1 LIPFAF
7 LKTNARWL
15 LGGSLLMFWSSFGQ
29 TFFIGLFAGDIR
41 AEFNLSHGD
50 FGLIYMAGTIASA
63 ATMIWIGS
71 VVDRHPPARVA
82 TLVIIGL
89 AVTCFLMSVARSA
102 VVLLL
107 VIYGLRLFG
116 QGLMTQVSMTS
127 IGRWFSANRGR
138 AVAISTLG
146 FDAGVALLPAVVV
159 LLSALIG
166 WRQTW
171 ALGAIVLLIVA
182 MPALRILFSVERTP
196 AAIQGEIDAAIRPA
210 VADWT
215 RRQVLS
221 DPAFW
226 LINLGMLAPPFMGTA
241 VMFHQIHLVETKG
254 WPLDLFAGAYPIFAI
269 TTVIVALILGWA
281 IDRWG
286 AVRLLPAFL
295 VPMAVGLVVL
305 ADLDS
310 PLAIPV
316 FMVLFGFNSA
326 FMSTLNGSLWPEI
339 YGIRNL
345 GAIRSVI
352 VALMVFSSALGP
364 GLVGWLVDA
373 SVTLESQFEVMAV
386 YCLAVTIILF
396 LVSRHLRARMSLP
409 AAVV

>member
-7 LKTNARWL
+7 LRTNARWL
-15 LGGSLLMFWSSFGQ
+15 FGGFLLMFWSSFGQ

-41 AEFNLSHGD
+41 ADFGLSHGD
-50 FGLIYMAGTIASA
+50 FGGIYMAGTIASA
-63 ATMIWIGS
+63 ATMIWFGS
-71 VVDRHPPARVA
+71 TVDRYPPARIA
-82 TLVIIGL
+82 SLVIIGL
-89 AVTCFLMSVARSA
+89 AVTCFLMSVAGSA
-102 VVLLL
+102 FVLVI

-116 QGLMTQVSMTS
+116 QGMLTQVSMTS
-127 IGRWFSANRGR
+127 TGRWFAANRGR
-138 AVAISTLG
+138 AVAIATLG
-146 FDAGVALLPAVVV
+146 YDAGVAILPAIVV

-171 ALGAIVLLIVA
+171 ALGAVVLLIVA
-182 MPALRILFSVERTP
+182 MPALRILFAVERTP
-196 AAIQGEIDAAIRPA
+196 AAIQGEIDAATRPA

-215 RRQVLS
+215 RRQVLR

-254 WPLDLFAGAYPIFAI
+254 WPLGLFAGAFPIFAV
-269 TTVIVALILGWA
+269 TTVILSLIFGWA

-286 AVRLLPAFL
+286 AIRLLPAFL
-295 VPMAVGLVVL
+295 MPMAVGLVVL

-352 VALMVFSSALGP
+352 MALMVFSSALGP
-364 GLVGWLVDA
+364 GFVGWLIDA

-386 YCLAVTIILF
+386 YCFAVTIILF
-396 LVSRHLRARMSLP
+396 LVSRHLQARMSVP
-409 AAVV
+409 VAAV